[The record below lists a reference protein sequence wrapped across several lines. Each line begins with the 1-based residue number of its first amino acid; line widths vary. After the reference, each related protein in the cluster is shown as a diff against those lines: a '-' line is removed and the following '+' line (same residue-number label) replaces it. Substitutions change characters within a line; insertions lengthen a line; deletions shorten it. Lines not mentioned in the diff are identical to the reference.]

1 MDHDFPPDSNVA
13 AVDKAPKIDPGE
25 LRLQIWPYATD
36 VMALLIQQKSQGAS
50 PKQTIT
56 DFASI

>member
-13 AVDKAPKIDPGE
+13 AVDMAPNE
-25 LRLQIWPYATD
+25 LILQILPYAAD
-36 VMALLIQQKSQGAS
+36 VMPLHIQQKSQGES
-50 PKQTIT
+50 PQQTIT